1 MKKQELINKLINSST
16 RVGITDI
23 EKSEYFPQISSILD
37 QITTLEYEK
46 ISVEIS
52 DIMVLNI
59 NLSLNPHHHTTNAYS
74 RIFNPHSL
82 ESNPH
87 NTPIKETPY
96 TIMISY
102 PLISSHV
109 ADMKEGE
116 CVFTIAKDKEVLYS
130 DCVMF
135 NEVIKDLYNSTHQV
149 AIREMKQN
157 DEEEIIDGYYK
168 NMKSHYPQKRK
179 ITLSTTSNNSSTEGE
194 LTPQQFLEYMD
205 KNKPSQEAINEYY
218 KHFGK
223 SVEERREITPDE
235 IWNEENSR
243 IIEEFIKRNDYNRS
257 LKQRIK
263 TWLMKI
269 KYRLEDMIIKIK
281 RGL

>member
-1 MKKQELINKLINSST
+1 MKKQELINKLIHSST
-16 RVGITDI
+16 RIGVTDI
-23 EKSEYFPQISSILD
+23 EKSEYFPHISSLLD
-37 QITTLEYEK
+37 QIATLEYEK
-46 ISVEIS
+46 ISVELS
-52 DIMVLNI
+52 NIMVLNI
-59 NLSLNPHHHTTNAYS
+59 NFILNPHHHTTKAYS

-116 CVFTIAKDKEVLYS
+116 CVYTIAKDKEVLYS

-135 NEVIKDLYNSTHQV
+135 SEVIKDLYSSTHQV

-157 DEEEIIDGYYK
+157 NEEEIIDDYYK
-168 NMKSHYPQKRK
+168 NMRSHYPQKRK
-179 ITLSTTSNNSSTEGE
+179 ITLSTPSDNTSIEGE
-194 LTPQQFLEYMD
+194 LTPQQMLEYLD
-205 KNKPSQEAINEYY
+205 KNKPSQEAINEYNKY
-218 KHFGK
+218 FGK
-223 SVEERREITPDE
+223 SVNERREIMPE
-235 IWNEENSR
+235 EVFSNESAK
-243 IIEEFIKRNDYNRS
+243 IIEEYIKQYDYNRS

-263 TWLMKI
+263 TWIMKMKYKLQDLI
-269 KYRLEDMIIKIK
+269 K
-281 RGL
+281 